1 MIRGKIRGRINRF
14 TVEVDLEGER
24 VRSYLANSGRLP
36 QLIIP
41 GKEVLLIKKNKGLP
55 YKILAVLERNNWVCV
70 DSFLSNRFVWEKLK
84 ENVLPFLEGW
94 KRVRKEVRIGDVTLD
109 FLLEKEGKWGYLEV
123 KTSTLLHGTISLFPD
138 APTER
143 GRRHL
148 EFLKEKAEKGE
159 PSFLLVVTSGGN
171 VSYFAPNYQCDPA
184 FTLSFYQALEKGVK
198 TYLLIVRYSPLQNK
212 LFLRKIIPISIE
224 GVFLAELSIYF
235 SLNGKVEGGK
245 IIIENGK
252 EKVKEI
258 LEFAEKRGVI
268 LKVCENKK
276 GIILHILR

>member
-1 MIRGKIRGRINRF
+1 VIRGKIRRRINRF
-14 TVEVDLEGER
+14 TVEVDVEGER
-24 VRSYLANSGRLP
+24 VYSYLANSGRLP

-55 YKILAVLERNNWVCV
+55 YKILAVLEGNNWVCV
-70 DSFLSNRFVWEKLK
+70 DSFLPNRFVWEKLK
-84 ENVLPFLEGW
+84 ENALPFLEGW
-94 KRVRKEVRIGDVTLD
+94 KGVRKEVRIGDVTLD

-123 KTSTLLHGTISLFPD
+123 KTSTLFQGTISLFPD

-159 PSFLLVVTSGGN
+159 PSFLLVVTSGRN

-184 FTLSFYQALEKGVK
+184 FTFSFYQALKKGVK
-198 TYLLIVRYSPLQNK
+198 TYLLIARYSPMENK
-212 LFLRKIIPISIE
+212 LSLRKIIPISME
-224 GVFLAELSIYF
+224 GVLLAELSLYF
-235 SLNGKVEGGK
+235 SLNGKAEGGK
-245 IIIENGK
+245 VIVENGK

-268 LKVCENKK
+268 LEVCENKE
-276 GIILHILR
+276 GMVLSIRR